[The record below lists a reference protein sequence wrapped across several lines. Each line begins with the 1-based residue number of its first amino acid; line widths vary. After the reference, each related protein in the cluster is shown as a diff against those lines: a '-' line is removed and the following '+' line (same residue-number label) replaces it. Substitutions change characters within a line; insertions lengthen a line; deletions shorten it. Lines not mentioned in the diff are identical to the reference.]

1 MQKPQANLISTQI
14 SLQPDK
20 VGNYRIDRHLG
31 RGSQA
36 DVYSAINID
45 TNERFAIKVFSK
57 RILDNQPRLKE
68 LFLAETSIMHTIRH
82 PNIMHMHEMLESE
95 NNYYLILDYCNQG
108 DFEEYL
114 LNRKINCLPE
124 EEAIE
129 YLKQIANAFQE
140 LHKRK
145 ILHRDFKLANVFLH
159 NDKIKIGDF
168 GLAKTGVDTAKSHLG
183 TPLNMAYEILT
194 MDRYGNC
201 KGYSAKADLWSVGVV
216 YYRLLFGEYPFSG
229 VSIPSL
235 IKDIKNKTEKG
246 LNLPKKVTHESAD
259 LLKGILKADPLKR
272 MSWHE
277 FFNHPLFQT
286 PLAKNRTSKLMEF
299 GNKDLTLQE
308 KIEIEFN
315 NNQQKEDADSDISF
329 LDIEELIEN
338 TKKDSYEACDIVEE
352 LLDEGQQ
359 KAIDFLLQF
368 TSITF
373 RYNHESNKVQF
384 MFQTVK
390 RVQKMFV
397 KYATLPYLMEEVGST
412 IWGSLLDIMLLI
424 LKKAHALN
432 TQILSQLKKCKN
444 IYGFPITVFSEFIR
458 SSAYKQMIANFNR
471 NFDYL
476 KEALDCITEEI
487 ISIGNDL
494 EIFEWSK
501 NPVVNA
507 NDLRTKTLGKYEL
520 CKPLMSYHND
530 NSEWVLIM
538 AWIKI
543 CIDSSKNLP
552 FYIDSPKNEIK
563 FDWSD
568 FYRRIQTKQAT
579 HNIVFQIQ

>member
-1 MQKPQANLISTQI
+1 MQNPQANMISTQL

-20 VGNYRIDRHLG
+20 IGNYRIERHLG

-36 DVYSAINID
+36 DVYSAINIES
-45 TNERFAIKVFSK
+45 NERFAVKVFSK

-68 LFLAETSIMHTIRH
+68 LFLAETSIMHNIRH

-114 LNRKINCLPE
+114 MNRKIKYLPE

-129 YLKQIANAFQE
+129 FLKQIANAFQE

-145 ILHRDFKLANVFLH
+145 ILHRDFKLANIFIH
-159 NDKIKIGDF
+159 NDSLKIGDF

-183 TPLNMAYEILT
+183 TPLTMAYEILT
-194 MDRYGNC
+194 MDRYDNS

-216 YYRLLFGEYPFSG
+216 YYRLLFGEYPFG
-229 VSIPSL
+229 GISIPSL
-235 IKDIKNKTEKG
+235 IKDINNKTEKG
-246 LNLPKKVTHESAD
+246 LNLPKKVTNESTD
-259 LLKGILKADPLKR
+259 LLKGILKPNPLKR

-286 PLAKNRTSKLMEF
+286 PLAKSRTTRLMEF
-299 GNKDLTLQE
+299 GNKNVTIQE
-308 KIEIEFN
+308 KIEIEFSRN
-315 NNQQKEDADSDISF
+315 MAKDGSESDVSF

-338 TKKDSYEACDIVEE
+338 TKNDTCEASDIVEE
-352 LLDEGQQ
+352 LLDERQQ
-359 KAIDFLLQF
+359 KAIDVMLQF
-368 TSITF
+368 TEITF

-384 MFQTVK
+384 MFQTIK
-390 RVQKMFV
+390 RTQKMFV
-397 KYATLPYLMEEVGST
+397 KYAMLPYLMEEVGST
-412 IWGSLLDIMLLI
+412 IWGALLDIMLMI
-424 LKKAHALN
+424 LKKAHTLN
-432 TQILSQLKKCKN
+432 SQRMNQLKKCEN
-444 IYGFPITVFSEFIR
+444 IYGFPITVFSEFVR
-458 SSAYKQMIANFNR
+458 SSTYKQILSNFNK

-476 KEALDCITEEI
+476 NEALTCVTDEI

-494 EIFEWSK
+494 DILEWFK
-501 NPVVNA
+501 NPVLNA
-507 NDLRTKTLGKYEL
+507 KDLRTKLIGKFEL
-520 CKPLMSYHND
+520 CKSIMSYPND
-530 NSEWVLIM
+530 NNEWVLII

-552 FYIDSPKNEIK
+552 FYKDNPKNEIR

-568 FYRRIQTKQAT
+568 FYKRIQNREITRSIISQL
-579 HNIVFQIQ
+579 